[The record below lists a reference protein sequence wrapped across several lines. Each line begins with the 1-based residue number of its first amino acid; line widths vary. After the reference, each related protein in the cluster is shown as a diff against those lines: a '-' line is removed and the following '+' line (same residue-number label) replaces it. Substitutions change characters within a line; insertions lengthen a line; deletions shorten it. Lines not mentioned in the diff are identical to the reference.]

1 MKKEYIA
8 PHAAV
13 YQIEPTALIA
23 ESFVLDGSSDNKLNS
38 GDILS
43 KESGDWDIWGNSS
56 DDYEDDY

>member
-1 MKKEYIA
+1 MS
-8 PHAAV
+8 PHTAV
-13 YQIEPTALIA
+13 YKIEPAALIA
-23 ESFVLDGSSDNKLNS
+23 ESLVLDGNSGNKLDS

>member
-13 YQIEPTALIA
+13 YKIEPAALIA
-23 ESFVLDGSSDNKLNS
+23 ESFVLDGSGDNKLNS

>member
-1 MKKEYIA
+1 MA
-8 PHAAV
+8 PHTAV
-13 YQIEPTALIA
+13 YKIEPAALIA
-23 ESFVLDGSSDNKLNS
+23 ESLVLDGSGDNKLNS